1 MVKKSNKNESNI
13 KSIKK
18 ILLYSPVVVL
28 GLVIL
33 YMAGSFVSAS
43 FFEKSDQDRFVM
55 LDSRM
60 RSLYNQI
67 KSVAGES
74 DDWKYA
80 AVCSEEMSGDFP
92 TGEYNCVTSISM
104 RKTITSV
111 EELNVLHAKYY
122 PVINDSGSLSS
133 KTELDVELPDDFGK
147 NFVVSSAEKRLVE
160 KDSNIE
166 CNYLTKLGQ
175 GAEDYSSE
183 YDSYGSK
190 MLSDIGRITISL
202 RCEDISRGSWY
213 QLVDDTDMLIP

>member
-18 ILLYSPVVVL
+18 ILLYSPVVVF

-67 KSVAGES
+67 KSVAGEN

-122 PVINDSGSLSS
+122 PVINDSDSLSS

>member
-67 KSVAGES
+67 KSVAGEN

-122 PVINDSGSLSS
+122 PVINDSDSLSS

-147 NFVVSSAEKRLVE
+147 NFVVSSAEKRYINSETEIGCKYLIKLLRTDSDGIFLDDNYGESIENGLGGVLVSIRCT
-160 KDSNIE
+160 DIA
-166 CNYLTKLGQ
+166 Q
-175 GAEDYSSE
+175 GAWYELSE
-183 YDSYGSK
+183 
-190 MLSDIGRITISL
+190 TA
-202 RCEDISRGSWY
+202 
-213 QLVDDTDMLIP
+213 DMLIP

>member
-67 KSVAGES
+67 KSVAGEN

-122 PVINDSGSLSS
+122 PVINNSGSLSS
-133 KTELDVELPDDFGK
+133 KTELDVELPDDFGN

>member
-18 ILLYSPVVVL
+18 ILLYSPVVVF

-67 KSVAGES
+67 KSVAGEN